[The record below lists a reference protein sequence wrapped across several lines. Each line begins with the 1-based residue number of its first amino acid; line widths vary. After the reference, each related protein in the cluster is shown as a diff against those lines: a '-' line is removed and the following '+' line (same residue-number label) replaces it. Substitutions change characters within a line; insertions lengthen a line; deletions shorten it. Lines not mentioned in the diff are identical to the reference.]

1 MKLEQDVCNGS
12 KRKQIYKCDW
22 LWQTGYNAK
31 TKLKG
36 GRGMREGWEYKKLG
50 DVCQVVTGS
59 TPKTNISEY
68 WDGNYPWVTP
78 AELKGDVYISDT
90 ARHIT
95 EEAIAH
101 TNLTLLPIGTVLL
114 SSRAPIGKVAIT
126 TIEMY
131 CNQGF
136 KNLICSD
143 AINNKYLY
151 LWLSGKTEYLNSL
164 GRGATFK
171 EISKTIVENVII
183 PLPPLSIQKSIVS
196 ELDKINELIRLKKEQ
211 LKDYDN
217 LAQSIFYEMFGD
229 PVANDK
235 KWDVESLGKVCDVR
249 DGTHDSPQYLQ
260 ESPYILITSKNLVNG
275 KIDYSN
281 VNYISEED
289 YIAINKRSQVDD
301 GDIIMAMIGTIGNPI
316 IVKLEERKFCI
327 KNVALI
333 KFFNESLVSNK
344 YIHSLLNND
353 SYLSFIKS
361 QNKGGTQKFV
371 ALGTIRKLPIPIP
384 PLSFQQQ
391 FAQRIELIEQQKEE
405 IKSTIADLET
415 LLASRMQYWFG

>member
-1 MKLEQDVCNGS
+1 
-12 KRKQIYKCDW
+12 
-22 LWQTGYNAK
+22 
-31 TKLKG
+31 
-36 GRGMREGWEYKKLG
+36 MREGWEYKKLG

-183 PLPPLSIQKSIVS
+183 PLPPLSIQKSIVT
-196 ELDKINELIRLKKEQ
+196 ELDKINELIRLKREQ

-229 PVANDK
+229 PVVNEKGWIVKTIGDVCSLKSGDSKANK
-235 KWDVESLGKVCDVR
+235 SPKGTLPYVKVGDM
-249 DGTHDSPQYLQ
+249 
-260 ESPYILITSKNLVNG
+260 NLPGNE
-275 KIDYSN
+275 
-281 VNYISEED
+281 NYITCSSTYVDRD
-289 YIAINKRSQVDD
+289 YNKRGIFPIGSILFPKR
-301 GDIIMAMIGTIGNPI
+301 GGAILTNKKRMAAVEICCDLNTMGVIPSE
-316 IVKLEERKFCI
+316 VL
-327 KNVALI
+327 
-333 KFFNESLVSNK
+333 NK
-344 YIHSLLNND
+344 H
-353 SYLSFIKS
+353 YLFQWFKILD
-361 QNKGGTQKFV
+361 
-371 ALGTIRKLPIPIP
+371 LGTICSGSTILQLNNCDIAPLLIQIP
-384 PLSFQQQ
+384 PLTLQQT
-391 FAQRIELIEQQKEE
+391 FAKRIELIEQQKAE
-405 IKSTIADLET
+405 IQSTIADLET
-415 LLASRMQYWFG
+415 LLASRMQYWFD

>member
-1 MKLEQDVCNGS
+1 MKH
-12 KRKQIYKCDW
+12 
-22 LWQTGYNAK
+22 
-31 TKLKG
+31 
-36 GRGMREGWEYKKLG
+36 GWEYKKLG
-50 DVCQVVTGS
+50 EICQIVTGS
-59 TPKTNISEY
+59 TPKTSVQEY
-68 WDGNYPWVTP
+68 WGGKYPWVTP
-78 AELKGDVYISDT
+78 AELKGDVFIDDT
-90 ARHIT
+90 ERHIT
-95 EEAIAH
+95 DEAVAH
-101 TNLTLLPIGTVLL
+101 TNVTLLPIGTVLL

-126 TIEMY
+126 TREMY

-143 AINNKYLY
+143 TIFNKYLY
-151 LWLSGKTEYLNSL
+151 FWLKGKTDYLNSL

-171 EISKTIVENVII
+171 EISKSIVENIQI
-183 PLPPLSIQKSIVS
+183 PLPPIQSQQYIVS
-196 ELDKINELIRLKKEQ
+196 ELDKINELICLKKEQ

-235 KWDVESLGKVCDVR
+235 KWDIESLGKVCDVR

-316 IVKLEERKFCI
+316 IVKLEEHKFCI

-333 KFFNESLVSNK
+333 KFFNDSLVSNK
-344 YIHSLLNND
+344 YVHSLLNNE
-353 SYLSFIKS
+353 SYLTFIKS

-384 PLSFQQQ
+384 PLSYQQQ
-391 FAQRIELIEQQKEE
+391 FAQRIELIEKQKAE

-415 LLASRMQYWFG
+415 LLASRMQYWFFGF

>member
-1 MKLEQDVCNGS
+1 
-12 KRKQIYKCDW
+12 
-22 LWQTGYNAK
+22 
-31 TKLKG
+31 
-36 GRGMREGWEYKKLG
+36 MREGWEYKKLG

-171 EISKTIVENVII
+171 EISRTIVENVII
-183 PLPPLSIQKSIVS
+183 PLPPLSIQKSIIT

-229 PVANDK
+229 PIENEKGWEVK
-235 KWDVESLGKVCDVR
+235 KLGDVCEVSSFKRVLVEDVLEKGPVPFIR
-249 DGTHDSPQYLQ
+249 GTELS
-260 ESPYILITSKNLVNG
+260 
-275 KIDYSN
+275 
-281 VNYISEED
+281 
-289 YIAINKRSQVDD
+289 AICKENKREYKMYITMEHYERVKNISGVPNVGDLLIPSINAEGLVWVVDTPEPMYYKD
-301 GDIIMAMIGTIGNPI
+301 GRVLWVHVDQNSISSIALQRILNNLIKDNYSKITNGAVFAELNLSILRSFPI
-316 IVKLEERKFCI
+316 IL
-327 KNVALI
+327 
-333 KFFNESLVSNK
+333 
-344 YIHSLLNND
+344 
-353 SYLSFIKS
+353 
-361 QNKGGTQKFV
+361 
-371 ALGTIRKLPIPIP
+371 P
-384 PLSFQQQ
+384 PLSIQNA
-391 FAQRIELIEQQKEE
+391 FANKINLIEKQKAE

-415 LLASRMQYWFG
+415 LLASRMQYWFD

>member
-1 MKLEQDVCNGS
+1 
-12 KRKQIYKCDW
+12 
-22 LWQTGYNAK
+22 
-31 TKLKG
+31 
-36 GRGMREGWEYKKLG
+36 MREGWEYKKLG

-171 EISKTIVENVII
+171 EISRTIVENVII
-183 PLPPLSIQKSIVS
+183 PLPPLSIQKSIVT
-196 ELDKINELIRLKKEQ
+196 ELDKINELIRLKREQ

-229 PVANDK
+229 PVVNEKGWIVKTIGDVCSLKSGDSKANK
-235 KWDVESLGKVCDVR
+235 SPKGTLPYVKVGDMNLPGNENCITCSSTYVDR
-249 DGTHDSPQYLQ
+249 DY
-260 ESPYILITSKNLVNG
+260 
-275 KIDYSN
+275 
-281 VNYISEED
+281 
-289 YIAINKRSQVDD
+289 NKRGIFPIGSILFPKR
-301 GDIIMAMIGTIGNPI
+301 GGAILTNKKRMAAVEICCDLNTMGVIPSE
-316 IVKLEERKFCI
+316 VL
-327 KNVALI
+327 
-333 KFFNESLVSNK
+333 NK
-344 YIHSLLNND
+344 H
-353 SYLSFIKS
+353 YLFQWFKILD
-361 QNKGGTQKFV
+361 
-371 ALGTIRKLPIPIP
+371 LGTICSGSTILQLNNCDIAPLLIQIP
-384 PLSFQQQ
+384 PLTLQQT
-391 FAQRIELIEQQKEE
+391 FAKRIELIEQQKAE
-405 IKSTIADLET
+405 IQSTIADLET
-415 LLASRMQYWFG
+415 LLASRMQYWFD

>member
-1 MKLEQDVCNGS
+1 
-12 KRKQIYKCDW
+12 
-22 LWQTGYNAK
+22 
-31 TKLKG
+31 
-36 GRGMREGWEYKKLG
+36 MREGWEYKKLG

-114 SSRAPIGKVAIT
+114 SSRAPIGKVAIS

-171 EISKTIVENVII
+171 EISRTIVENVII
-183 PLPPLSIQKSIVS
+183 PLPPLSIQKSIVT
-196 ELDKINELIRLKKEQ
+196 ELDKINELIRLKREQ

-229 PVANDK
+229 PIENEKGWEVK
-235 KWDVESLGKVCDVR
+235 KLGDVCEVSSFKRVLVEDVLEKGPVPFIR
-249 DGTHDSPQYLQ
+249 GTELS
-260 ESPYILITSKNLVNG
+260 
-275 KIDYSN
+275 
-281 VNYISEED
+281 
-289 YIAINKRSQVDD
+289 AICKENKREYKMYITMEHYERVKNISGVPNVGDLLIPSINAEGLVWVVDTPEPMYYKD
-301 GDIIMAMIGTIGNPI
+301 GRVLWVHVDQNSISSIALQRILNNLIKDNYSKITNGAVFAELNLSILRSFPI
-316 IVKLEERKFCI
+316 IL
-327 KNVALI
+327 
-333 KFFNESLVSNK
+333 
-344 YIHSLLNND
+344 
-353 SYLSFIKS
+353 
-361 QNKGGTQKFV
+361 
-371 ALGTIRKLPIPIP
+371 P
-384 PLSFQQQ
+384 PLSIQNA
-391 FAQRIELIEQQKEE
+391 FANKINLIEKQKAE
-405 IKSTIADLET
+405 IQTTIADLET
-415 LLASRMQYWFG
+415 LLASRMQYWFD

>member
-1 MKLEQDVCNGS
+1 
-12 KRKQIYKCDW
+12 
-22 LWQTGYNAK
+22 
-31 TKLKG
+31 
-36 GRGMREGWEYKKLG
+36 MREGWEYKKLG

-171 EISKTIVENVII
+171 EITRTIVENVII
-183 PLPPLSIQKSIVS
+183 PLPPLSIQKSIVT
-196 ELDKINELIRLKKEQ
+196 ELDKINELIRLKREQ

-217 LAQSIFYEMFGD
+217 LAQSIFYEMCGD
-229 PVANDK
+229 PVVNEKGWIVKTIGDVCSLKSGDSKANK
-235 KWDVESLGKVCDVR
+235 SPKGTLPYVKVGDMNLPGNENCITCSSTYVDR
-249 DGTHDSPQYLQ
+249 DY
-260 ESPYILITSKNLVNG
+260 
-275 KIDYSN
+275 
-281 VNYISEED
+281 
-289 YIAINKRSQVDD
+289 NKRGIFPIGSILFPKR
-301 GDIIMAMIGTIGNPI
+301 GGAILTNKKRMAAVEICCDLNTMGVIPSE
-316 IVKLEERKFCI
+316 VL
-327 KNVALI
+327 
-333 KFFNESLVSNK
+333 NK
-344 YIHSLLNND
+344 H
-353 SYLSFIKS
+353 YLFQWFKILD
-361 QNKGGTQKFV
+361 
-371 ALGTIRKLPIPIP
+371 LGTICSGSTILQLNNCDIAPLLIQIP
-384 PLSFQQQ
+384 PLTLQQT
-391 FAQRIELIEQQKEE
+391 FAKRIELIEQQKAE
-405 IKSTIADLET
+405 IQSTIADLET
-415 LLASRMQYWFG
+415 LLASRMQYWFD

>member
-1 MKLEQDVCNGS
+1 
-12 KRKQIYKCDW
+12 
-22 LWQTGYNAK
+22 
-31 TKLKG
+31 
-36 GRGMREGWEYKKLG
+36 MREGWEYKKLG

-68 WDGNYPWVTP
+68 WDGNYAWVTP

-171 EISKTIVENVII
+171 EISRTIVENVII
-183 PLPPLSIQKSIVS
+183 PLPPLSIQKSIVT
-196 ELDKINELIRLKKEQ
+196 ELDKINELISLKKEQ

-229 PVANDK
+229 PVVNEKGWEVK
-235 KWDVESLGKVCDVR
+235 KLGDVCEVSSFKRVLVEDVLEKGPVPFIR
-249 DGTHDSPQYLQ
+249 GTELS
-260 ESPYILITSKNLVNG
+260 
-275 KIDYSN
+275 
-281 VNYISEED
+281 
-289 YIAINKRSQVDD
+289 AICKENKREYKMYITMEHYERVKNISGVPNVGDLLIPSINAEGLVWVVDTPEPMYYKD
-301 GDIIMAMIGTIGNPI
+301 GRVLWVHVDQNSISSIALQRILNNLIKDNYSKITNGAVFAELNLSILRSFPI
-316 IVKLEERKFCI
+316 IL
-327 KNVALI
+327 
-333 KFFNESLVSNK
+333 
-344 YIHSLLNND
+344 
-353 SYLSFIKS
+353 
-361 QNKGGTQKFV
+361 
-371 ALGTIRKLPIPIP
+371 P
-384 PLSFQQQ
+384 PLSIQNA
-391 FAQRIELIEQQKEE
+391 FANKINLIEKQKAE
-405 IKSTIADLET
+405 IQSTMADLET
-415 LLASRMQYWFG
+415 LLASRMQYWFD